1 MVRKK
6 WETMGKNI
14 FVTILPMRD
23 NTIMFMMTICEFVK
37 GNSNLDKEEEDKN
50 GFGFQSPKVFLN

>member
-1 MVRKK
+1 
-6 WETMGKNI
+6 
-14 FVTILPMRD
+14 
-23 NTIMFMMTICEFVK
+23 MFMMTICEFVK